1 MPQSQGFYF
10 FPLSPVGENLFQKCP
25 FLQMYFW
32 SHMLTPTLKENKKT
46 THFIAFTRKKAL
58 YSRNKDKL
66 KRIPISELNQE
77 TYWIPKHKPLPCP
90 TTNSALIFSVLVIL
104 MFWYDSFLEDSTKI
118 TLTSPSSSCVNDLLN
133 QNVPFHQSS
142 HWAKDIR
149 IWVQGCSG
157 DWNLWFKIY
166 QRKKSCKEVPG
177 IYTGILPWICNRMSL
192 CIHKVPLHN
201 VTGVLSEILEV
212 VH

>member
-1 MPQSQGFYF
+1 
-10 FPLSPVGENLFQKCP
+10 
-25 FLQMYFW
+25 
-32 SHMLTPTLKENKKT
+32 
-46 THFIAFTRKKAL
+46 
-58 YSRNKDKL
+58 
-66 KRIPISELNQE
+66 
-77 TYWIPKHKPLPCP
+77 
-90 TTNSALIFSVLVIL
+90 

-212 VH
+212 VHWSANPTWMERPQWTPSSIYLMPLKGHILKVRTTPWSSSAQIFWSQYLLYS